1 LLLAELKNIAADQL
15 VVAAVQLINQSRGS
29 IRIGELAAQLHTSQS
44 PLEKRFRK
52 VVGATPKKFASV
64 VRLHAVLNSITD
76 TRSLIEICYEHNFF
90 DQSHFIKDF
99 QQFTGDSPETY
110 RNKL

>member
-1 LLLAELKNIAADQL
+1 MKSIL
-15 VVAAVQLINQSRGS
+15 VMACITNPVAGVESSYIVRGV
-29 IRIGELAAQLHTSQS
+29 IMKIGELAAQLHTSQS

-52 VVGATPKKFASV
+52 VVGATPKKFATV

-99 QQFTGDSPETY
+99 QQFTGESPETY